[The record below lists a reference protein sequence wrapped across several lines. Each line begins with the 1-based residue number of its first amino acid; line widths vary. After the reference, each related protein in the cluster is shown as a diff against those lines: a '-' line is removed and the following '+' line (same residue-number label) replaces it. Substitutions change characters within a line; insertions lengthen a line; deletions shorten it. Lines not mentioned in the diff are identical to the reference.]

1 MSGFGGGDEREDGRA
16 GRITHHAQGE
26 RASGD
31 EFDFGPG
38 KKKKKNNKENTN
50 GRQRPLDRRL
60 ASPGSPNSRRTM
72 SAFTHLFSAT
82 LAGGGLFAFMK
93 TGSAASL
100 VAAGGSALIF
110 STLEYLISADL
121 PKKAGKYGS
130 AARSYSAAQAFV
142 ALVLC
147 GVMLGR
153 AANSGKVMP
162 GVPVAALA
170 GVATVLF
177 ALRAVS
183 R

>member
-1 MSGFGGGDEREDGRA
+1 
-16 GRITHHAQGE
+16 
-26 RASGD
+26 
-31 EFDFGPG
+31 
-38 KKKKKNNKENTN
+38 
-50 GRQRPLDRRL
+50 
-60 ASPGSPNSRRTM
+60 M

-110 STLEYLISADL
+110 STLEYLISDV